1 MDWIAGK
8 RDWRQFWR
16 FKDQLGPGSR
26 YLSKLLMDPELAEEW
41 AKQPIPVAT
50 SPSMA
55 GWTPL
60 ISKLT
65 DLEDQLIALRASF
78 SAEGAAEVKFVER
91 PVPLYV
97 QARER
102 LRKNISREKRHMAL
116 SQLLPGQE
124 V

>member
-1 MDWIAGK
+1 
-8 RDWRQFWR
+8 
-16 FKDQLGPGSR
+16 
-26 YLSKLLMDPELAEEW
+26 MDPELAEEW
-41 AKQPIPVAT
+41 AKQPAPPP
-50 SPSMA
+50 SGPSMT
-55 GWTPL
+55 GFTPL

-78 SAEGAAEVKFVER
+78 SAEAAAEVKFVER

-102 LRKNISREKRHMAL
+102 VRKNISREKRQKAL